1 MLGFPDKLPPS
12 TLMLWGLT
20 ALVALV
26 AMALIVAYEG
36 RHFRKLGL
44 GSPWLK
50 LRVATLPIMALTIA
64 AMYGTFVA
72 TGVRGMEG
80 LAVAYLVLLTVGPL
94 VYFGLHWL
102 VGRMAGLSRGVSA
115 WIAFSGLLIAGMP
128 PAIGGMLMQTLGA
141 HLHAMRNRPPPD
153 TTPEAPSPYTQA
165 AARRLVLPDKFELWA
180 VHWQAP
186 AGIRVSRVAL
196 ETQGVRVEDVSRGDF
211 STLCVHGG
219 DVHLLWPAERPI
231 PTLQVYWKD
240 ASGTE
245 RRSTWTVR
253 APAAAVETFEP
264 AWRETEVVLPVAVPK
279 GVLALLWARPGGG
292 SPIGDTVQQS
302 EPGSTCAPQRIA
314 LKEKHDFGLPYELKM
329 RVDHAMP
336 IAPNFVSF
344 SRPAPAGD

>member
-1 MLGFPDKLPPS
+1 MPRFPDNVPPS

-20 ALVALV
+20 ALVALA
-26 AMALIVAYEG
+26 AMALIIAYEG

-64 AMYGTFVA
+64 AMYGAFSA
-72 TGVRGMEG
+72 TGIRGMEG

-94 VYFGLHWL
+94 AYFGLHWL
-102 VGRMAGLSRGVSA
+102 VGRMAGLSRGASA

-128 PAIGGMLMQTLGA
+128 PAIGGVLTQFLGT

-153 TTPEAPSPYTQA
+153 TTPEAPSPYAQV

-180 VHWQAP
+180 AHWQAP
-186 AGIRVSRVAL
+186 AGVRVSRVAL

-211 STLCVHGG
+211 STLCVRGG
-219 DVHLLWPAERPI
+219 DVHLLWPAERPV

-240 ASGTE
+240 AAGAE
-245 RRSTWTVR
+245 RRSTWTVS
-253 APAAAVETFEP
+253 APAVAAETFEP
-264 AWRETEVVLPVAVPK
+264 TWNETELVLPVAVPK
-279 GVLALLWARPGGG
+279 GVLTLSWARPGG
-292 SPIGDTVQQS
+292 SPFVDTLKQA

-314 LKEKHDFGLPYELKM
+314 LKEMHDFGRPYALNM

-344 SRPAPAGD
+344 RRPEAAGQ